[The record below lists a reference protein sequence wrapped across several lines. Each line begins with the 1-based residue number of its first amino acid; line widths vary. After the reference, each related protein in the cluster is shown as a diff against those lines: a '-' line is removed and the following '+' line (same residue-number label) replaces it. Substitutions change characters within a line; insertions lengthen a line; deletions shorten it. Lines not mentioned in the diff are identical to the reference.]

1 MHIDHNQ
8 FLELLTE
15 TSGIEP
21 ENVEKYIVE
30 LTNEI
35 NQAIKDGE
43 AYEIDGFG
51 IFSGIGNR
59 ILFIPS
65 KELETE
71 INFKY
76 VGMEPIVLEEEQIKK
91 EEVPED
97 NPFSD
102 LQELESETESSRDP
116 FAGLVE
122 DFEDDSLEEDDREES
137 LIFGVE
143 STKSFD
149 GEEEEFK
156 PGPEEWGIEAHK
168 EDDKGANKLLSS
180 LMGEEFSEP
189 DSEVSDEKMDEPED
203 DDIFG
208 EDDEGT
214 EKSENDSEESGSDL
228 DDESSGLIAEE
239 APQIPATEMEAV
251 LIDEDLTD
259 VFGEED
265 ELDEEFDLDSF
276 QESESDDSEDE
287 TVNEVLNEL
296 ISEDEERVFEDKV
309 EAEDIDLE
317 DFDDP
322 FLDLEED
329 ISNETEEDETEDIV
343 PVITN
348 ISSGIESTKK
358 EKPKTKPKEE
368 KPETPKKE
376 PQPAPVWLWIV
387 LALVLVTGSTVG
399 LGYFSIIN
407 IPGITPQV
415 ATNITV
421 VTPPPVIPPVQV
433 ENTEQPPV
441 EQESTNPVT
450 PPPAQEQEEVTEV
463 PVTVP
468 VSNTSREVPVDQNKY
483 GMNGVVN
490 ESANDGYT
498 IVLYSLSIEAN
509 AFAKQQELTA
519 DGYRALLTPVA
530 SERYGTLWRVSI
542 GQFASLTEAAIASE
556 SMDSKFKQSYFI
568 KKITN

>member
-1 MHIDHNQ
+1 MHINHNQ
-8 FLELLTE
+8 FLELLIE
-15 TSGIEP
+15 TSGFEP

-122 DFEDDSLEEDDREES
+122 DFEDDSLEEDDRDES

-149 GEEEEFK
+149 GEEEEEFK

-189 DSEVSDEKMDEPED
+189 DSEVSDEKMEEPAD

-228 DDESSGLIAEE
+228 DDESSGLMAEE

-287 TVNEVLNEL
+287 TVNEALNEL
-296 ISEDEERVFEDKV
+296 ISEDEERVVEDKV

-348 ISSGIESTKK
+348 ISSGIETTKK
-358 EKPKTKPKEE
+358 EKPKPKEE

-421 VTPPPVIPPVQV
+421 VTPPPVIPPVQT
-433 ENTEQPPV
+433 EITEQPPV
-441 EQESTNPVT
+441 EQESTNPDT

-463 PVTVP
+463 PVAVP